1 MDAIWRSNHNI
12 WNAFSCGTVPHPT
25 SANVCREFHI
35 LLKADIAKCANVFCT
50 VKILVLN
57 GFEIVWNNVFGAG
70 YNLSNTPLRRKRWYC
85 LLPCCLQTYY
95 IYIYC
100 WVHGPLYVGFLS
112 NRFWLSE
119 LYIKFSE
126 LYIKCFRTIY
136 KIPRTIYKNNHP
148 FWGYRPMHPLT

>member
-1 MDAIWRSNHNI
+1 MSFAMFFNFVSNRT
-12 WNAFSCGTVPHPT
+12 A
-25 SANVCREFHI
+25 SAYREYAT
-35 LLKADIAKCANVFCT
+35 L
-50 VKILVLN
+50 
-57 GFEIVWNNVFGAG
+57 
-70 YNLSNTPLRRKRWYC
+70 
-85 LLPCCLQTYY
+85 TYT
-95 IYIYC
+95 YC

-148 FWGYRPMHPLT
+148 FWGYRPMHPLTEDFLTWLLDVVGVRVYARCLFEHVAGFQ